1 MTFRQKLLLLFAATV
16 LLCVAVIS
24 ASVYSTIRRRFE
36 QADQDRANAVAAQF
50 RSEFGRRGLEV
61 SRKVESVAA
70 SETVQHIALEMNRGA
85 ADSGGYVGQ
94 AHTLA
99 GQQHLD
105 FLELVDYRGAILSSA
120 QWQAKF
126 GYPEAAISQTTIS
139 QATPPQA
146 MPAQTTLAQATTPA
160 PAVPAGAFLKR
171 EELPDGATLGLF
183 AVRVARVGEQPL
195 YVIGGERLDQ
205 GFLSTLDIP
214 TGTRVLLYQNLDA
227 KWNPKSL
234 LDLNGPAAG
243 VDQIAPLVAQV
254 RDTLE
259 ESQRVIHWTS
269 DSADAEVFHAI
280 PLTGP
285 IFSATIQ
292 GSLNQ
297 GSPNQGSL
305 NQSPRNQSPA
315 NQSPANQQLMGVL
328 LVGSSRRPL
337 IELQRQI
344 VSTAMLVGGAGIFV
358 AVLASLWFAARVTRP
373 VVSLAEAA
381 RRVAA
386 GDLGAKVEV
395 ESSDEL
401 GELAAA
407 FNRMTEDLVQQKDRT
422 LQAERV
428 AAWRELARRLAHE
441 LKNPLF
447 PLQVTVENLMRAKQK
462 SPEMFEEVFHEGTA
476 TLLAEINNLKT
487 IIGRFSEFSKMP
499 QPQRRP
505 TQVNDVVRSVLRVF
519 HAQLR
524 DSDRVT
530 DRVTDK
536 EKNKIAVRIEL
547 AEALPE
553 ISADPD
559 LLHRALQNL
568 VLNAI
573 DAMPQGGEL
582 AIRTRTLDDRI
593 ELSVSDTGSGLTQEE
608 CGRLFT
614 PYYTTKQHGTGLGLA
629 IVQSVVSDHGGKIS
643 VQSTKEKGTTFRIE
657 LPCDFSAYS
666 ASLR

>member
-1 MTFRQKLLLLFAATV
+1 MSFRKKLLLLFAATV

-24 ASVYSTIRRRFE
+24 ASVYSTIRRSFE

-50 RSEFGRRGLEV
+50 RAEFQRRGSEV
-61 SRKVESVAA
+61 ARKVEAVAA
-70 SETVQHIALEMNRGA
+70 SEAVQRIALDMNRGA
-85 ADSGGYVGQ
+85 TDSGEYVSA
-94 AHTLA
+94 AHALA
-99 GQQHLD
+99 GQQQLD
-105 FLELVDYRGAILSSA
+105 FLELVDSQGIILSSA
-120 QWQAKF
+120 QWQEKF
-126 GYPEAAISQTTIS
+126 GYPEAAIPQT
-139 QATPPQA
+139 
-146 MPAQTTLAQATTPA
+146 A
-160 PAVPAGAFLKR
+160 PATNSGSVVPAGAFLKR
-171 EELPDGATLGLF
+171 EELPNGATLGLF
-183 AVRVARVGEQPL
+183 AVRVARVGEQLL

-214 TGTRVLLYQNLDA
+214 AGTRVLLYQNLEA

-243 VDQIAPLVAQV
+243 VDKIAPLVARV
-254 RDTLE
+254 RDTLQ
-259 ESQRVIHWTS
+259 ESQAVIHWTA
-269 DSADAEVFHAI
+269 DAADAEVFHAI

-285 IFSATIQ
+285 NLTTTNPSTT
-292 GSLNQ
+292 NQ
-297 GSPNQGSL
+297 TAASPSGV
-305 NQSPRNQSPA
+305 
-315 NQSPANQQLMGVL
+315 NQQLLGVL

-337 IELQRQI
+337 IELQRQVI
-344 VSTAMLVGGAGIFV
+344 STAMLVGGLGILV

-401 GELAAA
+401 GELAAS

-447 PLQVTVENLMRAKQK
+447 PLQVTVENLLRAKQK

-476 TLLAEINNLKT
+476 TLLAEIDNLKT

-524 DSDRVT
+524 DN
-530 DRVTDK
+530 DK
-536 EKNKIAVRIEL
+536 EKNRIVVRTEL

-573 DAMPQGGEL
+573 DALPQGGEL
-582 AIRTRTLDDRI
+582 AIRTGSLGDRI
-593 ELSVSDTGSGLTQEE
+593 ELLVSDTGSGLTQEE

-643 VQSTKEKGTTFRIE
+643 VESTKERGTTFRIE
-657 LPCDFSAYS
+657 LPCDFSAHS

>member
-1 MTFRQKLLLLFAATV
+1 MSFRKKLLLLFAATV

-24 ASVYSTIRRRFE
+24 ASVYSTIRHSFE

-50 RSEFGRRGLEV
+50 RSEFQRRGSEV
-61 SRKVESVAA
+61 ARKVESAA
-70 SETVQHIALEMNRGA
+70 AGDTAQRIALDMNRGA
-85 ADSGGYVGQ
+85 TDSGGYVSE
-94 AHTLA
+94 ARALA
-99 GQQHLD
+99 SQQQLD
-105 FLELVDYRGAILSSA
+105 FLELVDTRGTILSSA

-126 GYPEAAISQTTIS
+126 GYPEAAI
-139 QATPPQA
+139 P
-146 MPAQTTLAQATTPA
+146 LAPT
-160 PAVPAGAFLKR
+160 GAFLKR
-171 EELPDGATLGLF
+171 EELPDGPTLGLF
-183 AVRVARVGEQPL
+183 AVRVVRVGEQPL

-214 TGTRVLLYQNLDA
+214 TGTRVLLYQNLEA

-243 VDQIAPLVAQV
+243 VDKIASLVARV
-254 RDTLE
+254 RDTLR
-259 ESQRVIHWTS
+259 ESQDVIHWTS

-285 IFSATIQ
+285 TLSAQ
-292 GSLNQ
+292 NHGA
-297 GSPNQGSL
+297 
-305 NQSPRNQSPA
+305 A
-315 NQSPANQQLMGVL
+315 NESGANQQLMGVL
-328 LVGSSRRPL
+328 LVGNSRRPL
-337 IELQRQI
+337 IELQRRVI
-344 VSTAMLVGGAGIFV
+344 STAMLVGGAGILV

-401 GELAAA
+401 GELAAS

-487 IIGRFSEFSKMP
+487 IIGRFSEFSRMP
-499 QPQRRP
+499 QPQRQP
-505 TQVNDVVRSVLRVF
+505 TQVNEVVRSVLRVF
-519 HAQLR
+519 HAQLQ
-524 DSDRVT
+524 
-530 DRVTDK
+530 
-536 EKNKIAVRIEL
+536 EKNQISVRTEL
-547 AEALPE
+547 ADPLLE

-582 AIRTRTLDDRI
+582 MIRTSTLGDHVEI
-593 ELSVSDTGSGLTQEE
+593 SISDTGSGLTQEE

-643 VQSTKEKGTTFRIE
+643 VASTKEKGTTFRIE
-657 LPCDFSAYS
+657 LPREPQPSQAGQN
-666 ASLR
+666 

>member
-1 MTFRQKLLLLFAATV
+1 MSFRQKLLLLFAVTI

-24 ASVYSTIRRRFE
+24 ASVYSTIRRSFE
-36 QADQDRANAVAAQF
+36 QADQARANAVAAQF
-50 RSEFGRRGLEV
+50 QSEFQRRGQEV
-61 SRKVESVAA
+61 ARKVESVAA
-70 SETVQHIALEMNRGA
+70 SEAMQRIALDINRGVT
-85 ADSGGYVGQ
+85 DSGEYVGE
-94 AHTLA
+94 ARRLA
-99 GQQHLD
+99 GQQQLD
-105 FLELVDYRGAILSSA
+105 FLELVDYRGTILSSA

-126 GYPEAAISQTTIS
+126 GYPEAAIP
-139 QATPPQA
+139 QATSSP
-146 MPAQTTLAQATTPA
+146 ATTPA
-160 PAVPAGAFLKR
+160 AGPAGAFLKR
-171 EELPDGATLGLF
+171 EELVDGPTLGLF
-183 AVRVARVGEQPL
+183 AVRMARVGEQPL
-195 YVIGGERLDQ
+195 YVLGGERLDQ

-214 TGTRVLLYQNLDA
+214 AGTRVLLYQNLDP
-227 KWNPKSL
+227 KWNTKSL

-243 VDQIAPLVAQV
+243 VDKVAPLVARV
-254 RDTLE
+254 RDTLQ
-259 ESQRVIHWTS
+259 ESQDVIRWTS
-269 DSADAEVFHAI
+269 DPADAEVFHAI
-280 PLTGP
+280 PLLGP
-285 IFSATIQ
+285 GPSST
-292 GSLNQ
+292 
-297 GSPNQGSL
+297 
-305 NQSPRNQSPA
+305 NQSAA
-315 NQSPANQQLMGVL
+315 NKQLMGVL

-344 VSTAMLVGGAGIFV
+344 VSTAMLVGGAGILV

-381 RRVAA
+381 RRVAV

-395 ESSDEL
+395 TSSDEL
-401 GELAAA
+401 GELAAS

-462 SPEMFEEVFHEGTA
+462 SPETFEEVFHEGTA

-505 TQVNDVVRSVLRVF
+505 TQVNDVARSVLRVF
-519 HAQLR
+519 HAQLE
-524 DSDRVT
+524 
-530 DRVTDK
+530 
-536 EKNKIAVRIEL
+536 EKNKIVVHTEL
-547 AEALPE
+547 ADALPE

-573 DAMPQGGEL
+573 DAMPQGGAL
-582 AIRTRTLDDRI
+582 TIRTGSRGDRVEI
-593 ELSVSDTGSGLTQEE
+593 SVSDTGSGLTQEE
-608 CGRLFT
+608 CERLFT

-643 VQSTKEKGTTFRIE
+643 VESTKEKGTMFRME
-657 LPCDFSAYS
+657 LPCDPQAWQTT
-666 ASLR
+666 

>member
-1 MTFRQKLLLLFAATV
+1 MSFRKKLLLLFAATV

-24 ASVYSTIRRRFE
+24 ASVYSTIRRSFE
-36 QADQDRANAVAAQF
+36 QANQDRANAIAAQF
-50 RSEFGRRGLEV
+50 RSEFQRRGSEV
-61 SRKVESVAA
+61 VRKVESVAA
-70 SETVQHIALEMNRGA
+70 GETVQHLALDMNRGA
-85 ADSGGYVGQ
+85 TDSGEYVSA

-99 GQQHLD
+99 GQQQLD
-105 FLELVDYRGAILSSA
+105 FLEFVDNRGTILSSA

-126 GYPEAAISQTTIS
+126 GYPEAAIPE
-139 QATPPQA
+139 A
-146 MPAQTTLAQATTPA
+146 ATTA
-160 PAVPAGAFLKR
+160 AAAPAGAFLKR
-171 EELPDGATLGLF
+171 EELPDGPTLGLF
-183 AVRVARVGEQPL
+183 AIRAARVGEQPL

-214 TGTRVLLYQNLDA
+214 TGTRVLLYQNLDT

-243 VDQIAPLVAQV
+243 ADKIAPLVAQV
-254 RDTLE
+254 RDTLQ
-259 ESQRVIHWTS
+259 ESQGVIHWTS
-269 DSADAEVFHAI
+269 DPADAEVFHAI

-285 IFSATIQ
+285 IFI
-292 GSLNQ
+292 
-297 GSPNQGSL
+297 
-305 NQSPRNQSPA
+305 PA
-315 NQSPANQQLMGVL
+315 NQSPTNQKSANQSGTNQQLMGVL

-337 IELQRQI
+337 IELQRQV
-344 VSTAMLVGGAGIFV
+344 VSTAMLVGGAGILV

-386 GDLGAKVEV
+386 GDLGSKVEV

-401 GELAAA
+401 GELAAS
-407 FNRMTEDLVQQKDRT
+407 FNRMTEDLLQQKDRT

-487 IIGRFSEFSKMP
+487 IIGRFSEFSRMP

-505 TQVNDVVRSVLRVF
+505 TQVNEVVRSVLRVF
-519 HAQLR
+519 HAQLQNHELQNNELQNR
-524 DSDRVT
+524 
-530 DRVTDK
+530 
-536 EKNKIAVRIEL
+536 ELQNNYKNRIAVHTEL

-582 AIRTRTLDDRI
+582 AIRTRSRGDRI
-593 ELSVSDTGSGLTQEE
+593 EISVSDTGSGLTQEE
-608 CGRLFT
+608 CSRLFT

-643 VQSTKEKGTTFRIE
+643 VESTKEKGTTFRIE
-657 LPCDFSAYS
+657 LPRGPQPWQAGQN
-666 ASLR
+666 

>member
-1 MTFRQKLLLLFAATV
+1 MSFRKKLLLLFAATV

-24 ASVYSTIRRRFE
+24 ASVYGTIRRSFE

-50 RSEFGRRGLEV
+50 RSEFQRRGSEV
-61 SRKVESVAA
+61 ARKVESVAA
-70 SETVQHIALEMNRGA
+70 SEPVQRIALDINRGA
-85 ADSGGYVGQ
+85 TDSGEYVGA

-99 GQQHLD
+99 GQQQLD
-105 FLELVDYRGAILSSA
+105 FLELVDSRGTILSSA

-126 GYPEAAISQTTIS
+126 GYPEVAVPQT
-139 QATPPQA
+139 
-146 MPAQTTLAQATTPA
+146 AQATTPA
-160 PAVPAGAFLKR
+160 AAVPAGAFLKR
-171 EELPDGATLGLF
+171 EELPDGPTLGLF

-214 TGTRVLLYQNLDA
+214 AGTRVLLYQNLDA

-243 VDQIAPLVAQV
+243 AGKIAPLVAKV
-254 RDTLE
+254 RDTLQ
-259 ESQRVIHWTS
+259 ESQDVIHWTS
-269 DSADAEVFHAI
+269 DAADAEVFHAI

-285 IFSATIQ
+285 IFSAV
-292 GSLNQ
+292 N
-297 GSPNQGSL
+297 PNPS
-305 NQSPRNQSPA
+305 SA
-315 NQSPANQQLMGVL
+315 NPSGANQQLMGTL
-328 LVGSSRRPL
+328 LVGTSRRPL
-337 IELQRQI
+337 IELQRQV
-344 VSTAMLVGGAGIFV
+344 VSTAMLVGGVGILV
-358 AVLASLWFAARVTRP
+358 SVLASLWFAARVTRP

-386 GDLGAKVEV
+386 GDLGAKVDV

-401 GELAAA
+401 GELAAS
-407 FNRMTEDLVQQKDRT
+407 FNRMTEDLAQQKDRT

-476 TLLAEINNLKT
+476 TLLAEIDNLKT
-487 IIGRFSEFSKMP
+487 IVGRFSEFSRMP
-499 QPQRRP
+499 QPQRQP
-505 TQVNDVVRSVLRVF
+505 TQLNDVVHSVLRVF

-524 DSDRVT
+524 DSDK
-530 DRVTDK
+530 DK
-536 EKNKIAVRIEL
+536 NQIAVHTQL

-582 AIRTRTLDDRI
+582 TIRTGNLGDRV
-593 ELSVSDTGSGLTQEE
+593 ELLVSDSGSGLTQEE

-643 VQSTKEKGTTFRIE
+643 VESTKEKGTTFRIE
-657 LPCDFSAYS
+657 LPCEPF
-666 ASLR
+666 

>member
-1 MTFRQKLLLLFAATV
+1 MSFRKKLLMLSAATV

-24 ASVYSTIRRRFE
+24 ASVYSTIRRTFE
-36 QADQDRANAVAAQF
+36 QADRDRANAVAAQF
-50 RSEFGRRGLEV
+50 RSEFQRRGLEV
-61 SRKVESVAA
+61 ARKVESVAA
-70 SETVQHIALEMNRGA
+70 SETVQRIALEMNRGA
-85 ADSGGYVGQ
+85 TDSGEYVAK

-99 GQQHLD
+99 GQQQFD
-105 FLELVDYRGAILSSA
+105 FLELVDDRGAILSSA

-126 GYPEAAISQTTIS
+126 GYPEAAIP
-139 QATPPQA
+139 QATPP
-146 MPAQTTLAQATTPA
+146 QATTPA

-171 EELPDGATLGLF
+171 EELPEGATLGLF

-205 GFLSTLDIP
+205 GFLATLDIP
-214 TGTRVLLYQNLDA
+214 AGTHVLLYQNLDA

-243 VDQIAPLVAQV
+243 VDLIAPLVAQV

-285 IFSATIQ
+285 IFSATNQ
-292 GSLNQ
+292 SSLNQ
-297 GSPNQGSL
+297 GS
-305 NQSPRNQSPA
+305 NQSPSNQSGT
-315 NQSPANQQLMGVL
+315 NQQLMGVL

-344 VSTAMLVGGAGIFV
+344 VSTAMLVGGAGILV

-381 RRVAA
+381 HRVAA

-395 ESSDEL
+395 ESNDEL
-401 GELAAA
+401 GELAAS
-407 FNRMTEDLVQQKDRT
+407 FNRMTEDLVLQKDRT

-462 SPEMFEEVFHEGTA
+462 SPEMFEEVFYEGTA

-505 TQVNDVVRSVLRVF
+505 TQVNDVVHSVLRVF
-519 HAQLR
+519 HAQLQ
-524 DSDRVT
+524 DN
-530 DRVTDK
+530 DK
-536 EKNKIAVRIEL
+536 EKNRIVVRTEL

-573 DAMPQGGEL
+573 DALPQGGEL
-582 AIRTRTLDDRI
+582 VIRTRDLGDRI
-593 ELSVSDTGSGLTQEE
+593 ELSVSDTGCGLTQEE

-643 VQSTKEKGTTFRIE
+643 VESTKEKGTTFRIE

>member
-1 MTFRQKLLLLFAATV
+1 MAT
-16 LLCVAVIS
+16 
-24 ASVYSTIRRRFE
+24 
-36 QADQDRANAVAAQF
+36 
-50 RSEFGRRGLEV
+50 
-61 SRKVESVAA
+61 
-70 SETVQHIALEMNRGA
+70 
-85 ADSGGYVGQ
+85 
-94 AHTLA
+94 
-99 GQQHLD
+99 
-105 FLELVDYRGAILSSA
+105 
-120 QWQAKF
+120 
-126 GYPEAAISQTTIS
+126 
-139 QATPPQA
+139 
-146 MPAQTTLAQATTPA
+146 
-160 PAVPAGAFLKR
+160 
-171 EELPDGATLGLF
+171 
-183 AVRVARVGEQPL
+183 
-195 YVIGGERLDQ
+195 
-205 GFLSTLDIP
+205 
-214 TGTRVLLYQNLDA
+214 
-227 KWNPKSL
+227 
-234 LDLNGPAAG
+234 
-243 VDQIAPLVAQV
+243 
-254 RDTLE
+254 
-259 ESQRVIHWTS
+259 
-269 DSADAEVFHAI
+269 
-280 PLTGP
+280 
-285 IFSATIQ
+285 
-292 GSLNQ
+292 
-297 GSPNQGSL
+297 
-305 NQSPRNQSPA
+305 NQSTA
-315 NQSPANQQLMGVL
+315 NQNGANQQLMGVL

-337 IELQRQI
+337 IELQRQVI
-344 VSTAMLVGGAGIFV
+344 STAMLVGGIGILV

-401 GELAAA
+401 GELAAS

-487 IIGRFSEFSKMP
+487 IIGRFSEFSRMP

-519 HAQLR
+519 HAQLQ
-524 DSDRVT
+524 DN
-530 DRVTDK
+530 DK
-536 EKNKIAVRIEL
+536 NQIAVRTEL

-573 DAMPQGGEL
+573 DAMPQGGDL
-582 AIRTRTLDDRI
+582 TIRTAALGNRI
-593 ELSVSDTGSGLTQEE
+593 EISVSDTGSGLTQEE

-643 VQSTKEKGTTFRIE
+643 VESTREKGTTFRIE
-657 LPCDFSAYS
+657 LPARTRV
-666 ASLR
+666 ASLTGERPCRKKRTY

>member
-1 MTFRQKLLLLFAATV
+1 MSFRKKLLMLFAATV

-24 ASVYSTIRRRFE
+24 ASVYSTIRRTFE

-50 RSEFGRRGLEV
+50 RSEFQRRGLEV
-61 SRKVESVAA
+61 ARKVESVAA

-85 ADSGGYVGQ
+85 TDSGEYVGE
-94 AHTLA
+94 ARTLA
-99 GQQHLD
+99 RQQLD

-126 GYPEAAISQTTIS
+126 GYPEAAIP

-146 MPAQTTLAQATTPA
+146 TPPA

-171 EELPDGATLGLF
+171 EELREGATLGLF

-205 GFLSTLDIP
+205 GFLATLDIP
-214 TGTRVLLYQNLDA
+214 AGTRVLLYQNLDP
-227 KWNPKSL
+227 KWNPISL

-254 RDTLE
+254 RDTLQ

-285 IFSATIQ
+285 IFSATHQ
-292 GSLNQ
+292 DS
-297 GSPNQGSL
+297 
-305 NQSPRNQSPA
+305 NQSPSS
-315 NQSPANQQLMGVL
+315 QSPANQQLMGVL

-386 GDLGAKVEV
+386 GDLNAKVEV

-505 TQVNDVVRSVLRVF
+505 TQVNDVVHSVLRVF
-519 HAQLR
+519 QAQLQ
-524 DSDRVT
+524 DN
-530 DRVTDK
+530 DK
-536 EKNKIAVRIEL
+536 EKNRIVVRTEL

-559 LLHRALQNL
+559 LLHRALHNL

-573 DAMPQGGEL
+573 DALPQGGEL
-582 AIRTRTLDDRI
+582 AIRTRNLGDRI

-643 VQSTKEKGTTFRIE
+643 VESTKEKGTTFRIE
-657 LPCDFSAYS
+657 LPCQPKPWQTGQT
-666 ASLR
+666 

>member
-1 MTFRQKLLLLFAATV
+1 MSFRKKLLLLFAATV

-24 ASVYSTIRRRFE
+24 ASVYSTIRRSFE
-36 QADQDRANAVAAQF
+36 RADRDRANAVAAQF
-50 RSEFGRRGLEV
+50 RSEFQRRGQEV
-61 SRKVESVAA
+61 ARKVESVAA
-70 SETVQHIALEMNRGA
+70 SETVQRIALDMNRGVT
-85 ADSGGYVGQ
+85 DSGEHVSE
-94 AHTLA
+94 ARALA
-99 GQQHLD
+99 GQQQLD
-105 FLELVDYRGAILSSA
+105 FLELIDSRGTILSSA

-126 GYPEAAISQTTIS
+126 GYPEAAVPAAA
-139 QATPPQA
+139 AT
-146 MPAQTTLAQATTPA
+146 
-160 PAVPAGAFLKR
+160 AGAFLKR
-171 EELPDGATLGLF
+171 EELPEGATLGLF

-243 VDQIAPLVAQV
+243 VDKIAPLVAKV
-254 RDTLE
+254 RDTLQ
-259 ESQRVIHWTS
+259 ESQSVIHWTA

-285 IFSATIQ
+285 VFNTV
-292 GSLNQ
+292 
-297 GSPNQGSL
+297 
-305 NQSPRNQSPA
+305 NQSAPNLNSTNQNSTNQNLTNPGATNQSPA
-315 NQSPANQQLMGVL
+315 NRQLLGVL

-337 IELQRQI
+337 IELQRQV
-344 VSTAMLVGGAGIFV
+344 VSTAMLVGGVGILV
-358 AVLASLWFAARVTRP
+358 AVLTSLWFAARVTRP
-373 VVSLAEAA
+373 VESLAQAA

-386 GDLGAKVEV
+386 GDLSAKVEV

-401 GELAAA
+401 GELAAS
-407 FNRMTEDLVQQKDRT
+407 FNRMTEDLAQQKDRT
-422 LQAERV
+422 VQAERV

-476 TLLAEINNLKT
+476 TLLAEIDNLKT

-499 QPQRRP
+499 QPQRQT
-505 TQVNDVVRSVLRVF
+505 TQVNEVVRSVLRVF
-519 HAQLR
+519 HAQLE
-524 DSDRVT
+524 
-530 DRVTDK
+530 
-536 EKNKIAVRIEL
+536 EKNQIAVRTEL
-547 AEALPE
+547 ANPLPD

-573 DAMPQGGEL
+573 DAMPQGGAL
-582 AIRTRTLDDRI
+582 TIRTATLGDRI
-593 ELSVSDTGSGLTQEE
+593 EISVSDTGSGLTQEE
-608 CGRLFT
+608 CERLFT

-629 IVQSVVSDHGGKIS
+629 IVQSVVSDHGGKIA
-643 VQSTKEKGTTFRIE
+643 VESTKEKGTTFRIE
-657 LPCDFSAYS
+657 LPCDFSAHS

>member
-1 MTFRQKLLLLFAATV
+1 MSFRKKLLLLFAATV

-24 ASVYSTIRRRFE
+24 VSVYSTIRSSFE
-36 QADQDRANAVAAQF
+36 QANQDRANAVAAQF
-50 RSEFGRRGLEV
+50 RSEFQRRGLEV
-61 SRKVESVAA
+61 ARKVESVAA
-70 SETVQHIALEMNRGA
+70 SEPVQRIALDMNRGA
-85 ADSGGYVGQ
+85 TDFGEYVSE
-94 AHTLA
+94 AHALA
-99 GQQHLD
+99 GQQQLD
-105 FLELVDYRGAILSSA
+105 FLELVDNRGTILSSA

-126 GYPEAAISQTTIS
+126 GYPEAAVAE
-139 QATPPQA
+139 ATN
-146 MPAQTTLAQATTPA
+146 PAAAA
-160 PAVPAGAFLKR
+160 PAGAFLKR

-183 AVRVARVGEQPL
+183 AVRVARIGEQPL

-243 VDQIAPLVAQV
+243 VDKIAPLVEQV
-254 RDTLE
+254 RDTLQ
-259 ESQRVIHWTS
+259 ESQRVIRWTS

-285 IFSATIQ
+285 NLTST
-292 GSLNQ
+292 
-297 GSPNQGSL
+297 
-305 NQSPRNQSPA
+305 NQSGA
-315 NQSPANQQLMGVL
+315 NPQLMGVL

-344 VSTAMLVGGAGIFV
+344 VSTAMLVGGAGILV

-386 GDLGAKVEV
+386 GDLGTKVEV

-401 GELAAA
+401 GELAAS
-407 FNRMTEDLVQQKDRT
+407 FNRMTEDLAQQKDRT

-476 TLLAEINNLKT
+476 TLLAEIDNLKT

-519 HAQLR
+519 NAQLQHAQLQ
-524 DSDRVT
+524 
-530 DRVTDK
+530 
-536 EKNKIAVRIEL
+536 EKNQIAVRTEL
-547 AEALPE
+547 ADALPG

-559 LLHRALQNL
+559 LVHRALQNL

-582 AIRTRTLDDRI
+582 AIRTATLGDRVEI
-593 ELSVSDTGSGLTQEE
+593 SVSDTGSGLTQEE
-608 CGRLFT
+608 CERLFT

-643 VQSTKEKGTTFRIE
+643 VESTKEKGTTFRIE
-657 LPCDFSAYS
+657 LPSEPQ
-666 ASLR
+666 LWQTGQT

>member
-1 MTFRQKLLLLFAATV
+1 MSFRKKLLLLFAATV

-24 ASVYSTIRRRFE
+24 VSVYSTIRSSFE
-36 QADQDRANAVAAQF
+36 QANQDRANAVAAQF
-50 RSEFGRRGLEV
+50 RSEFQRRGLEV
-61 SRKVESVAA
+61 ARKVESVAA
-70 SETVQHIALEMNRGA
+70 SEPVQRIALDMNRGA
-85 ADSGGYVGQ
+85 TDFGEYVSE
-94 AHTLA
+94 AHALA
-99 GQQHLD
+99 GQQQLD
-105 FLELVDYRGAILSSA
+105 FLELVDNRGTILSSA

-126 GYPEAAISQTTIS
+126 GYPEAAVAE
-139 QATPPQA
+139 ATN
-146 MPAQTTLAQATTPA
+146 PAAAA
-160 PAVPAGAFLKR
+160 PAGAFLKR

-183 AVRVARVGEQPL
+183 AVRVARIGEQPL

-243 VDQIAPLVAQV
+243 VDKIAPLVEQV
-254 RDTLE
+254 RDTLQ
-259 ESQRVIHWTS
+259 ESQRVIRWTS

-285 IFSATIQ
+285 NLTST
-292 GSLNQ
+292 
-297 GSPNQGSL
+297 
-305 NQSPRNQSPA
+305 NQSGA
-315 NQSPANQQLMGVL
+315 NPQLMGVL

-344 VSTAMLVGGAGIFV
+344 VSTAMLVGGAGILV

-386 GDLGAKVEV
+386 GDLGTKVEV

-401 GELAAA
+401 GELAAS
-407 FNRMTEDLVQQKDRT
+407 FNRMTEDLAQQKDRT

-476 TLLAEINNLKT
+476 TLLAEIDNLKT

-519 HAQLR
+519 NAQLQHGQLQ
-524 DSDRVT
+524 
-530 DRVTDK
+530 
-536 EKNKIAVRIEL
+536 EKNQIAVRTEL
-547 AEALPE
+547 ADALPG

-559 LLHRALQNL
+559 LVHRALQNL

-582 AIRTRTLDDRI
+582 AIRTATLGDRVEI
-593 ELSVSDTGSGLTQEE
+593 SVSDTGSGLTQEE
-608 CGRLFT
+608 CERLFT

-643 VQSTKEKGTTFRIE
+643 VESTKEKGTTFRIE
-657 LPCDFSAYS
+657 LPSEPQ
-666 ASLR
+666 LWQTGQT

>member
-1 MTFRQKLLLLFAATV
+1 MSFRQKLLLLFAATV

-24 ASVYSTIRRRFE
+24 ASVYSTIRRTFE
-36 QADQDRANAVAAQF
+36 HADRDRANAVAAQF
-50 RSEFGRRGLEV
+50 RSEFQRRGREV
-61 SRKVESVAA
+61 SSKVESVAA

-85 ADSGGYVGQ
+85 ADSGEYVGQ

-139 QATPPQA
+139 QATPAQA
-146 MPAQTTLAQATTPA
+146 TAAQTTTPA
-160 PAVPAGAFLKR
+160 PVIPAGAFLKR

-214 TGTRVLLYQNLDA
+214 AGTRVLLYQNLDA

-254 RDTLE
+254 RDTLQ

-285 IFSATIQ
+285 IFSAT
-292 GSLNQ
+292 
-297 GSPNQGSL
+297 NQGSL
-305 NQSPRNQSPA
+305 NQSPLNQGPLNQSPAA

-401 GELAAA
+401 GELASS

-524 DSDRVT
+524 DSDRDT
-530 DRVTDK
+530 DRVTVK
-536 EKNKIAVRIEL
+536 KRIGLPCAPSSTRRCPKFPPTPICCIVRCKTWC
-547 AEALPE
+547 
-553 ISADPD
+553 S
-559 LLHRALQNL
+559 
-568 VLNAI
+568 
-573 DAMPQGGEL
+573 
-582 AIRTRTLDDRI
+582 T
-593 ELSVSDTGSGLTQEE
+593 
-608 CGRLFT
+608 
-614 PYYTTKQHGTGLGLA
+614 
-629 IVQSVVSDHGGKIS
+629 
-643 VQSTKEKGTTFRIE
+643 QST
-657 LPCDFSAYS
+657 PCRKAEN
-666 ASLR
+666 

>member
-1 MTFRQKLLLLFAATV
+1 MSFRKKLLVLFAATV

-24 ASVYSTIRRRFE
+24 ASVYSTIRRSFE
-36 QADQDRANAVAAQF
+36 QANQDRANAIAAQF
-50 RSEFGRRGLEV
+50 RSEFQRRGSEV
-61 SRKVESVAA
+61 VRKVESVAA
-70 SETVQHIALEMNRGA
+70 GETVQHLALDMNRGA
-85 ADSGGYVGQ
+85 TDSGEYVSA

-99 GQQHLD
+99 GQQQLD
-105 FLELVDYRGAILSSA
+105 FLELVDNRGTILSSA

-126 GYPEAAISQTTIS
+126 GYPEAAI
-139 QATPPQA
+139 P
-146 MPAQTTLAQATTPA
+146 QATTPKA
-160 PAVPAGAFLKR
+160 APAGAFLKR

-183 AVRVARVGEQPL
+183 AVRAARVAEQPL

-243 VDQIAPLVAQV
+243 ADKIAPLVALV
-254 RDTLE
+254 RDTPQE
-259 ESQRVIHWTS
+259 AQSVIHWTS
-269 DSADAEVFHAI
+269 DPADAEVFHAI

-285 IFSATIQ
+285 IFIPANHSA
-292 GSLNQ
+292 
-297 GSPNQGSL
+297 PNQTS
-305 NQSPRNQSPA
+305 A
-315 NQSPANQQLMGVL
+315 NQTGANQQLMGVL

-337 IELQRQI
+337 IELQRQV
-344 VSTAMLVGGAGIFV
+344 VSTAMLVGGAGILA

-373 VVSLAEAA
+373 VVSLADAA

-386 GDLGAKVEV
+386 GDLGTKVEV

-401 GELAAA
+401 GELAAS

-487 IIGRFSEFSKMP
+487 IIGRFSEFSRMP

-505 TQVNDVVRSVLRVF
+505 TQVNEVVRSVLRVF
-519 HAQLR
+519 HAQLQNSELQNHELR
-524 DSDRVT
+524 DN
-530 DRVTDK
+530 DK
-536 EKNKIAVRIEL
+536 NQIAVRTDL
-547 AEALPE
+547 ADGLPE

-582 AIRTRTLDDRI
+582 AIRTRSPGDRI
-593 ELSVSDTGSGLTQEE
+593 EISVSDTGSGLTQEE

-643 VQSTKEKGTTFRIE
+643 VESTTEKGTTFRIE
-657 LPCDFSAYS
+657 LPREPA
-666 ASLR
+666 

>member
-1 MTFRQKLLLLFAATV
+1 MSFRKKLLLLFAATV

-24 ASVYSTIRRRFE
+24 ASVYSTIRRSFE

-50 RSEFGRRGLEV
+50 RSEFQRRGSEV
-61 SRKVESVAA
+61 VRKVGSVAA
-70 SETVQHIALEMNRGA
+70 SESVQRMALDIDRGVT
-85 ADSGGYVGQ
+85 DSGEYVGE
-94 AHTLA
+94 ARTLA
-99 GQQHLD
+99 AQQQLD
-105 FLELVDYRGAILSSA
+105 FLELVDYRGTILSSA

-126 GYPEAAISQTTIS
+126 GYPETAISEA
-139 QATPPQA
+139 ATA
-146 MPAQTTLAQATTPA
+146 D
-160 PAVPAGAFLKR
+160 PAGAFLKR
-171 EELPDGATLGLF
+171 EELPEGATLGLF
-183 AVRVARVGEQPL
+183 AVRVARIGEQPF

-227 KWNPKSL
+227 KWNPRSL

-243 VDQIAPLVAQV
+243 VDKLSFLIAKV
-254 RDTLE
+254 RDTSQ
-259 ESQRVIHWTS
+259 ESQAVIHWTS
-269 DSADAEVFHAI
+269 DPADAEVFHAI

-285 IFSATIQ
+285 IFNTSNPAGSSQSSA
-292 GSLNQ
+292 N
-297 GSPNQGSL
+297 
-305 NQSPRNQSPA
+305 
-315 NQSPANQQLMGVL
+315 QLMGIL

-337 IELQRQI
+337 IELQRQVI
-344 VSTAMLVGGAGIFV
+344 STAMLVGGIGILA

-373 VVSLAEAA
+373 VVSLAQAA

-386 GDLGAKVEV
+386 GDLAAKVDV

-401 GELAAA
+401 GELATA
-407 FNRMTEDLVQQKDRT
+407 FNRMTDDLVEQKDRT

-476 TLLAEINNLKT
+476 TLLAEINSLKT
-487 IIGRFSEFSKMP
+487 IIGRFSEFSRMP

-505 TQVNDVVRSVLRVF
+505 TQVNEVVHSVLRVF
-519 HAQLR
+519 QAQLR
-524 DSDRVT
+524 
-530 DRVTDK
+530 
-536 EKNKIAVRIEL
+536 EKNQIALRLEL
-547 AEALPE
+547 AETLPE

-582 AIRTRTLDDRI
+582 TICSTTLGDRI
-593 ELSVSDTGSGLTQEE
+593 EISVSDTGSGLTQEE

-614 PYYTTKQHGTGLGLA
+614 PYYTTKPHGTGLGLA

-643 VQSTKEKGTTFRIE
+643 VESTKEQGTAFRIE
-657 LPCDFSAYS
+657 LPCEPPH
-666 ASLR
+666 LRTGPL

>member
-1 MTFRQKLLLLFAATV
+1 MSFRKKLLVLFAATI

-24 ASVYSTIRRRFE
+24 GSVYNTLRRSFE
-36 QADQDRANAVAAQF
+36 QAYQDRANAVAAQF
-50 RSEFGRRGLEV
+50 RSEFQRRGSDV
-61 SRKVESVAA
+61 VRKVESAA
-70 SETVQHIALEMNRGA
+70 AGETVQHIALDMNRGA
-85 ADSGGYVGQ
+85 TDASDYVTE
-94 AHTLA
+94 ARTLA
-99 GQQHLD
+99 AQHQLD
-105 FLELVDYRGAILSSA
+105 FLELVDGRGTIVSSA

-126 GYPEAAISQTTIS
+126 GYPEAVIPL
-139 QATPPQA
+139 ATAPEV
-146 MPAQTTLAQATTPA
+146 PAL
-160 PAVPAGAFLKR
+160 PAGAFLKR
-171 EELPDGATLGLF
+171 EELPDGPTLGLF
-183 AVRVARVGEQPL
+183 AIRAVPVGEQTL

-243 VDQIAPLVAQV
+243 ADQTAPLIAKV
-254 RDTLE
+254 RDTLQ
-259 ESQRVIHWTS
+259 ESQSMIRWTS
-269 DSADAEVFHAI
+269 DPADAEVFHAI

-285 IFSATIQ
+285 VFHAGDENAGNQNSA
-292 GSLNQ
+292 NE
-297 GSPNQGSL
+297 
-305 NQSPRNQSPA
+305 
-315 NQSPANQQLMGVL
+315 QLMGVL

-344 VSTAMLVGGAGIFV
+344 ISTALLVGGIGVLV

-373 VVSLAEAA
+373 VVSLANAA

-386 GDLGAKVEV
+386 GDLGAKVDV
-395 ESSDEL
+395 ESGDEL

-447 PLQVTVENLMRAKQK
+447 PLQVTVENLMRAKHK
-462 SPEMFEEVFHEGTA
+462 SPEMFEEVFNEGTT

-487 IIGRFSEFSKMP
+487 IIGRFSEFSRMP

-505 TQVNDVVRSVLRVF
+505 TQVNEVVRSVLRVF
-519 HAQLR
+519 HAQLQ
-524 DSDRVT
+524 
-530 DRVTDK
+530 
-536 EKNKIAVRIEL
+536 EKNQISVRTEL
-547 AEALPE
+547 AGTLPE
-553 ISADPD
+553 IAVDPD

-582 AIRTRTLDDRI
+582 TLRTGALGDHVEI
-593 ELSVSDTGSGLTQEE
+593 SVSDTGSGLTQEE

-643 VQSTKEKGTTFRIE
+643 VESTQEKGTTFRIE
-657 LPCDFSAYS
+657 LPCEPRQWETSPA
-666 ASLR
+666 

>member
-1 MTFRQKLLLLFAATV
+1 MSFRKKLLLLFAATV

-24 ASVYSTIRRRFE
+24 ASVYSTIRRSFE
-36 QADQDRANAVAAQF
+36 RADQDRANAVAAQF
-50 RSEFGRRGLEV
+50 RSEFQRRGQEV
-61 SRKVESVAA
+61 ARKVESAAA
-70 SETVQHIALEMNRGA
+70 SETVQRIALDLNRTASDAGE
-85 ADSGGYVGQ
+85 YVSE
-94 AHTLA
+94 ARNLA
-99 GQQHLD
+99 SQQQLD
-105 FLELVDYRGAILSSA
+105 FLELVDSRGTILSSA
-120 QWQAKF
+120 QWEAKF
-126 GYPEAAISQTTIS
+126 GYPEAVI
-139 QATPPQA
+139 PEGK
-146 MPAQTTLAQATTPA
+146 
-160 PAVPAGAFLKR
+160 VPADAGLAGPFLKR
-171 EELPDGATLGLF
+171 EELQAGATLGLF
-183 AVRVARVGEQPL
+183 AMRVVRVGEQPL
-195 YVIGGERLDQ
+195 YVIGGARLDQ
-205 GFLSTLDIP
+205 EFLLTLDIP
-214 TGTRVLLYQNLDA
+214 AGTRLLLYQNLDA
-227 KWNPKSL
+227 TWNPKSL

-243 VDQIAPLVAQV
+243 VDKIAPLVATV
-254 RDTLE
+254 RETLQDT
-259 ESQRVIHWTS
+259 QGVIRWTS
-269 DSADAEVFHAI
+269 DPADAEVFHAI

-285 IFSATIQ
+285 ILGPNLNSTNQDSANK
-292 GSLNQ
+292 S
-297 GSPNQGSL
+297 SP
-305 NQSPRNQSPA
+305 
-315 NQSPANQQLMGVL
+315 NQQLMGVL

-344 VSTAMLVGGAGIFV
+344 VSTAMLVGGLGILV

-373 VVSLAEAA
+373 VVSLADAA

-401 GELAAA
+401 GELAAS
-407 FNRMTEDLVQQKDRT
+407 FNRMTEDLVQQKDRAV
-422 LQAERV
+422 QAERV

-487 IIGRFSEFSKMP
+487 IIGRFSEFSTMP
-499 QPQRRP
+499 QPQRQP

-519 HAQLR
+519 HAQLQN
-524 DSDRVT
+524 
-530 DRVTDK
+530 
-536 EKNKIAVRIEL
+536 KNENPISVQLAL

-553 ISADPD
+553 ISVDPD

-573 DAMPQGGEL
+573 DVMPQGGEL
-582 AIRTRTLDDRI
+582 KIRTRILGDWL

-629 IVQSVVSDHGGKIS
+629 IVQSVVSDQGGKIS
-643 VQSTKEKGTTFRIE
+643 VESAKEKGTTFRIE
-657 LPCDFSAYS
+657 LPYGPQPS
-666 ASLR
+666 

>member
-1 MTFRQKLLLLFAATV
+1 MSFRQKLLLLFAATV

-24 ASVYSTIRRRFE
+24 LSVYGTIRQSFE
-36 QADQDRANAVAAQF
+36 RVDQERANAVAAQF
-50 RSEFGRRGLEV
+50 RSEFQRRGAEV
-61 SRKVESVAA
+61 ARNVESVAA
-70 SETVQHIALEMNRGA
+70 SDSVQRIALDINRA
-85 ADSGGYVGQ
+85 VSDTSDYVTV
-94 AHTLA
+94 ARTLA
-99 GQQHLD
+99 SQQQLD
-105 FLELVDYRGAILSSA
+105 FLELVDSQGKILSSA

-126 GYPEAAISQTTIS
+126 GYPDPVIPLSAAT
-139 QATPPQA
+139 
-146 MPAQTTLAQATTPA
+146 
-160 PAVPAGAFLKR
+160 VPTGAFLKR

-183 AVRVARVGEQPL
+183 AIRVVRVGEQPL
-195 YVIGGERLDQ
+195 YVVGGERLDQ
-205 GFLSTLDIP
+205 RFLSTLDIP
-214 TGTRVLLYQNLDA
+214 TGTRVLLYQNLDP

-243 VDQIAPLVAQV
+243 ADQIAPLVAKV
-254 RDTLE
+254 RD
-259 ESQRVIHWTS
+259 SMQDAQSVIHWTS
-269 DSADAEVFHAI
+269 DSADAEVFHGI

-285 IFSATIQ
+285 VFATDP
-292 GSLNQ
+292 LK
-297 GSPNQGSL
+297 
-305 NQSPRNQSPA
+305 RPA
-315 NQSPANQQLMGVL
+315 PDQQLLGVL

-337 IELQRQI
+337 IELQRQVI
-344 VSTAMLVGGAGIFV
+344 STAMLVGGIGILI
-358 AVLASLWFAARVTRP
+358 AILASLWFAARVTRP

-386 GDLGAKVEV
+386 GDLNTKVDV
-395 ESSDEL
+395 ESTDEL
-401 GELAAA
+401 GELAAS

-447 PLQVTVENLMRAKQK
+447 PLQVTVENLIRAKQK

-505 TQVNDVVRSVLRVF
+505 TQANDVVNSVLRVF
-519 HAQLR
+519 HAQLTGNDER
-524 DSDRVT
+524 KNQIRVRT
-530 DRVTDK
+530 
-536 EKNKIAVRIEL
+536 EL
-547 AEALPE
+547 ADALPE

-573 DAMPQGGEL
+573 DAMPQGGDL
-582 AIRTRTLDDRI
+582 TIRTAPLGDYV

-629 IVQSVVSDHGGKIS
+629 VVQSVVSDHGGKIS
-643 VQSTKEKGTTFRIE
+643 VESTKEKGTTFRIE
-657 LPCDFSAYS
+657 LPRDFSAHS

>member
-1 MTFRQKLLLLFAATV
+1 MSFRQKLLLLFAATV

-24 ASVYSTIRRRFE
+24 ASVYSTIRHSFE
-36 QADQDRANAVAAQF
+36 QADQERANAVAAQF
-50 RSEFGRRGLEV
+50 RSEFQRRGLEV
-61 SRKVESVAA
+61 ARKVESVAA
-70 SETVQHIALEMNRGA
+70 SETVQRIALEMNRGA
-85 ADSGGYVGQ
+85 AAASEHVGE
-94 AHTLA
+94 ARTLA
-99 GQQHLD
+99 SQQQLD
-105 FLELVDYRGAILSSA
+105 FLELVDFRGTILSSA

-126 GYPEAAISQTTIS
+126 GYPEAAIPRATI
-139 QATPPQA
+139 PE
-146 MPAQTTLAQATTPA
+146 ATTPA
-160 PAVPAGAFLKR
+160 APAGAFLKR
-171 EELPDGATLGLF
+171 EELPNGATLGLF
-183 AVRVARVGEQPL
+183 AVRAAHVGEQPL

-205 GFLSTLDIP
+205 GFLSTLEIP

-227 KWNPKSL
+227 RWNPKSL

-243 VDQIAPLVAQV
+243 VDKIAPLVAKV
-254 RDTLE
+254 RDTMQE
-259 ESQRVIHWTS
+259 FQGVIRWTS
-269 DSADAEVFHAI
+269 DAADAEVFHAV

-285 IFSATIQ
+285 IFTAT
-292 GSLNQ
+292 NQ
-297 GSPNQGSL
+297 MSPNQSG
-305 NQSPRNQSPA
+305 
-315 NQSPANQQLMGVL
+315 ANQQLMGVL

-337 IELQRQI
+337 IELERQI
-344 VSTAMLVGGAGIFV
+344 VSTAMLVGGVGILV

-401 GELAAA
+401 GELAAS
-407 FNRMTEDLVQQKDRT
+407 FNRMTEDLMQQKDRT

-462 SPEMFEEVFHEGTA
+462 SPEMFEEVFQEGTA

-487 IIGRFSEFSKMP
+487 IISRFSEFSKMP
-499 QPQRRP
+499 QPQRHP
-505 TQVNDVVRSVLRVF
+505 TQVNDVVHSVLRVF
-519 HAQLR
+519 HAQLQ
-524 DSDRVT
+524 
-530 DRVTDK
+530 
-536 EKNKIAVRIEL
+536 EKNQIVVRTEL
-547 AEALPE
+547 ADALPE
-553 ISADPD
+553 IAADPD

-582 AIRTRTLDDRI
+582 TIRTAALGDHVEI
-593 ELSVSDTGSGLTQEE
+593 SVSDAGSGLTPEE

-643 VQSTKEKGTTFRIE
+643 VESTKEQGTTFRIE
-657 LPCDFSAYS
+657 LPCNAQPWYPNQN
-666 ASLR
+666 

>member
-1 MTFRQKLLLLFAATV
+1 MSFRKKLLLLFATTV

-24 ASVYSTIRRRFE
+24 ASVYSTIRHSFE

-50 RSEFGRRGLEV
+50 RSEFQRRGLDV
-61 SRKVESVAA
+61 ARKVAAVVA
-70 SETVQHIALEMNRGA
+70 SDTVQHIALDMNRGA
-85 ADSGGYVGQ
+85 TDSSDYVTE
-94 AHTLA
+94 ARALA
-99 GQQHLD
+99 GQQQLD
-105 FLELVDYRGAILSSA
+105 FLELVEARGTILSSA

-126 GYPEAAISQTTIS
+126 GYPEAAIP
-139 QATPPQA
+139 QATAP
-146 MPAQTTLAQATTPA
+146 TTAI
-160 PAVPAGAFLKR
+160 PAGAFLKR

-183 AVRVARVGEQPL
+183 AVRVARVAEQPL

-214 TGTRVLLYQNLDA
+214 AGTRVLLYQNLAA

-234 LDLNGPAAG
+234 LDLNGSAAG
-243 VDQIAPLVAQV
+243 VDRFAPLIAKV
-254 RDTLE
+254 RDTLQD
-259 ESQRVIHWTS
+259 SQAVIHWTS

-285 IFSATIQ
+285 VFGT
-292 GSLNQ
+292 
-297 GSPNQGSL
+297 
-305 NQSPRNQSPA
+305 A
-315 NQSPANQQLMGVL
+315 NGDAANSSGGNQQLLGVL

-337 IELQRQI
+337 IELQRQVI
-344 VSTAMLVGGAGIFV
+344 STAMLVGGIGILI
-358 AVLASLWFAARVTRP
+358 AVLASVWFAARVTRP
-373 VVSLAEAA
+373 VVSLAAAA

-401 GELAAA
+401 GELATS

-447 PLQVTVENLMRAKQK
+447 PLQVTVENLMRARQK
-462 SPEMFEEVFHEGTA
+462 SPEMFEEVFHESTA

-499 QPQRRP
+499 QPQRQP
-505 TQVNDVVRSVLRVF
+505 TQVNEIVRSVLRVF
-519 HAQLR
+519 HAQLQ
-524 DSDRVT
+524 
-530 DRVTDK
+530 
-536 EKNKIAVRIEL
+536 EKNQIIVHTEL
-547 AEALPE
+547 ADPLPT

-573 DAMPQGGEL
+573 DAMPHGGQL
-582 AIRTRTLDDRI
+582 TIHTGDLGDRVEI
-593 ELSVSDTGSGLTQEE
+593 SVTDTGSGLTSEE
-608 CGRLFT
+608 CERLFT

-643 VQSTKEKGTTFRIE
+643 VASTKEKGTTFRME

>member
-1 MTFRQKLLLLFAATV
+1 MPSMLSYPRRLPSGHFTCYLIRTYHV
-16 LLCVAVIS
+16 L
-24 ASVYSTIRRRFE
+24 T
-36 QADQDRANAVAAQF
+36 
-50 RSEFGRRGLEV
+50 
-61 SRKVESVAA
+61 
-70 SETVQHIALEMNRGA
+70 TVQHIALDINRGF
-85 ADSGGYVGQ
+85 ADPGDYVSL
-94 AHTLA
+94 ARTLA
-99 GQQHLD
+99 GQQQLD
-105 FLELVDYRGAILSSA
+105 FLELVDNRGSILSSA

-126 GYPEAAISQTTIS
+126 GYPEVAISAAVS
-139 QATPPQA
+139 GAA
-146 MPAQTTLAQATTPA
+146 MPSTA
-160 PAVPAGAFLKR
+160 AFLKR
-171 EELPDGATLGLF
+171 EELPNGATLGLF

-214 TGTRVLLYQNLDA
+214 TRTRVLLYQNLDV
-227 KWNPKSL
+227 KWNPQSL

-243 VDQIAPLVAQV
+243 VDKIAPLVAKV
-254 RDTLE
+254 RNTLQ
-259 ESQRVIHWTS
+259 ESQAVIHWTS
-269 DSADAEVFHAI
+269 DPADAEVFHAI

-285 IFSATIQ
+285 VFA
-292 GSLNQ
+292 
-297 GSPNQGSL
+297 
-305 NQSPRNQSPA
+305 PA
-315 NQSPANQQLMGVL
+315 NQAAPNQRSTDQGSTDQGATDQRATDPNAMNASGANRQLMGVL

-337 IELQRQI
+337 IELERQI
-344 VSTAMLVGGAGIFV
+344 VSTAMLVGGAGILV

-407 FNRMTEDLVQQKDRT
+407 FNRMTEDLVQQKDGT

-447 PLQVTVENLMRAKQK
+447 PLQVTVENLLRAKQK
-462 SPEMFEEVFHEGTA
+462 SPEMFEEVFQESTA
-476 TLLAEINNLKT
+476 TLLAEIDNLKT

-499 QPQRRP
+499 QPQRKP
-505 TQVNDVVRSVLRVF
+505 TQINEVVASVLRVF
-519 HAQLR
+519 HAQLQQ
-524 DSDRVT
+524 
-530 DRVTDK
+530 
-536 EKNKIAVRIEL
+536 KNQIKVRTEL
-547 AEALPE
+547 VDPLPE

-573 DAMPQGGEL
+573 DAMPHGGEL
-582 AIRTRTLDDRI
+582 TIRTAALGDRV
-593 ELSVSDTGSGLTQEE
+593 ELSVSDTGSGLTSEE
-608 CGRLFT
+608 CERLFT

-629 IVQSVVSDHGGKIS
+629 IAQSVVSDHGGKIS
-643 VQSTKEKGTTFRIE
+643 VASTKEKGTTFRIE
-657 LPCDFSAYS
+657 LPCDFSAHS

>member
-1 MTFRQKLLLLFAATV
+1 M
-16 LLCVAVIS
+16 
-24 ASVYSTIRRRFE
+24 
-36 QADQDRANAVAAQF
+36 RA
-50 RSEFGRRGLEV
+50 
-61 SRKVESVAA
+61 
-70 SETVQHIALEMNRGA
+70 
-85 ADSGGYVGQ
+85 
-94 AHTLA
+94 
-99 GQQHLD
+99 
-105 FLELVDYRGAILSSA
+105 
-120 QWQAKF
+120 
-126 GYPEAAISQTTIS
+126 
-139 QATPPQA
+139 
-146 MPAQTTLAQATTPA
+146 
-160 PAVPAGAFLKR
+160 
-171 EELPDGATLGLF
+171 
-183 AVRVARVGEQPL
+183 ARVGEQPL

-214 TGTRVLLYQNLDA
+214 AGTRVLLYQNLDA

-243 VDQIAPLVAQV
+243 ADQIAPLVAQV
-254 RDTLE
+254 RDTLQ

-285 IFSATIQ
+285 NLSET
-292 GSLNQ
+292 
-297 GSPNQGSL
+297 
-305 NQSPRNQSPA
+305 NQSAANPA
-315 NQSPANQQLMGVL
+315 GANQQLMGVL

-344 VSTAMLVGGAGIFV
+344 VSTAMLVGGVGIMV

-373 VVSLAEAA
+373 VVSLADAA

-407 FNRMTEDLVQQKDRT
+407 FNRMTEDLAQQKDRT

-462 SPEMFEEVFHEGTA
+462 APEMFEEVFHEGTA
-476 TLLAEINNLKT
+476 TLLAEIDNLKT

-499 QPQRRP
+499 QPQRQP

-519 HAQLR
+519 HAQLQ
-524 DSDRVT
+524 
-530 DRVTDK
+530 
-536 EKNKIAVRIEL
+536 EKNQIVVRTEL
-547 AEALPE
+547 ADALPE

-559 LLHRALQNL
+559 LLRRALQNL

-573 DAMPQGGEL
+573 DAMPEGGEL
-582 AIRTRTLDDRI
+582 TIRTATLGDRVEI
-593 ELSVSDTGSGLTQEE
+593 SVSDTGSGLTQEE

-643 VQSTKEKGTTFRIE
+643 VESTKEKGTTFRIE
-657 LPCDFSAYS
+657 LPCDFSVHS

>member
-1 MTFRQKLLLLFAATV
+1 MSFRKKLLVLFAATI

-24 ASVYSTIRRRFE
+24 GSVYNTLRRSFE
-36 QADQDRANAVAAQF
+36 QAYQDRANAVAAQF
-50 RSEFGRRGLEV
+50 RSEFQRRGSDV
-61 SRKVESVAA
+61 VRKVESAA
-70 SETVQHIALEMNRGA
+70 AGETVQHIALDMNRGA
-85 ADSGGYVGQ
+85 TDASDYVTE
-94 AHTLA
+94 ARTLA
-99 GQQHLD
+99 AQHQLD
-105 FLELVDYRGAILSSA
+105 FLELVDGRGTIVSSA

-126 GYPEAAISQTTIS
+126 GYPEAVIP
-139 QATPPQA
+139 QATAPEV
-146 MPAQTTLAQATTPA
+146 PAL
-160 PAVPAGAFLKR
+160 PAGAFLKR
-171 EELPDGATLGLF
+171 EELPDGPTLGLF
-183 AVRVARVGEQPL
+183 AIRAVPVGEQTL

-243 VDQIAPLVAQV
+243 ADQTAPLIAKV
-254 RDTLE
+254 RDTLQ
-259 ESQRVIHWTS
+259 ESQSMIRWTS
-269 DSADAEVFHAI
+269 DPADAEVFHAI

-285 IFSATIQ
+285 VFHAGDENAGNQNSA
-292 GSLNQ
+292 NE
-297 GSPNQGSL
+297 
-305 NQSPRNQSPA
+305 
-315 NQSPANQQLMGVL
+315 QLMGVL

-344 VSTAMLVGGAGIFV
+344 ISTALLVGGIGVLV

-373 VVSLAEAA
+373 VVSLANAA

-386 GDLGAKVEV
+386 GDLGAKVDV
-395 ESSDEL
+395 ESGDEL

-447 PLQVTVENLMRAKQK
+447 PLQVTVENLMRAKHK
-462 SPEMFEEVFHEGTA
+462 SPEMFEEVFNEGTT

-505 TQVNDVVRSVLRVF
+505 TQVNEVVRSVLRVF
-519 HAQLR
+519 HAQLQ
-524 DSDRVT
+524 
-530 DRVTDK
+530 
-536 EKNKIAVRIEL
+536 EKNQISVRTEL
-547 AEALPE
+547 AGTLPE
-553 ISADPD
+553 IAVDPD

-582 AIRTRTLDDRI
+582 TLRTGALGDHVEI
-593 ELSVSDTGSGLTQEE
+593 SVSDTGSGLTQEE

-643 VQSTKEKGTTFRIE
+643 VESTQEKGTTFRIE
-657 LPCDFSAYS
+657 LPCEPRQWETSPA
-666 ASLR
+666 

>member
-1 MTFRQKLLLLFAATV
+1 MSFRKKLLLLFATTI

-24 ASVYSTIRRRFE
+24 VSVYSTIRRSFE
-36 QADQDRANAVAAQF
+36 QANQDRANAVAAQF
-50 RSEFGRRGLEV
+50 RSEFQRRGSEV
-61 SRKVESVAA
+61 VRKVESVAA
-70 SETVQHIALEMNRGA
+70 SETVQRIALDMNRGA
-85 ADSGGYVGQ
+85 TDFGEYVNE
-94 AHTLA
+94 AHALA
-99 GQQHLD
+99 GQQQLD
-105 FLELVDYRGAILSSA
+105 FLELVDNRGTILSSA

-126 GYPEAAISQTTIS
+126 GYPEAAI
-139 QATPPQA
+139 PQA
-146 MPAQTTLAQATTPA
+146 PTPEATTPGATTPA
-160 PAVPAGAFLKR
+160 TTGPAGAFLKR
-171 EELPDGATLGLF
+171 EELPDGPTLGLF
-183 AVRVARVGEQPL
+183 AVRAARVGEQPL

-214 TGTRVLLYQNLDA
+214 AGTRVLLYQNLDA

-243 VDQIAPLVAQV
+243 VDKIAPLVAKV
-254 RDTLE
+254 RDTLQ
-259 ESQRVIHWTS
+259 ESQSVIHWTS

-285 IFSATIQ
+285 VFNAS
-292 GSLNQ
+292 NQ
-297 GSPNQGSL
+297 NTV
-305 NQSPRNQSPA
+305 NQSAPAQSA
-315 NQSPANQQLMGVL
+315 SNQQLMGVL

-337 IELQRQI
+337 IELQRQVI
-344 VSTAMLVGGAGIFV
+344 STAMLVGGIGILV

-401 GELAAA
+401 GELAAS
-407 FNRMTEDLVQQKDRT
+407 FNRMTEDLAQQKDRT

-462 SPEMFEEVFHEGTA
+462 APEMFEEVFHEGTA

-487 IIGRFSEFSKMP
+487 IIGRFSEFSRMP
-499 QPQRRP
+499 QPQRQP

-519 HAQLR
+519 QAQLR
-524 DSDRVT
+524 AN
-530 DRVTDK
+530 DK
-536 EKNKIAVRIEL
+536 EKNQIAVHTEL
-547 AEALPE
+547 ADALPE

-582 AIRTRTLDDRI
+582 TIRTQALGNRVEI
-593 ELSVSDTGSGLTQEE
+593 SVSDTGSGLTQEE

-643 VQSTKEKGTTFRIE
+643 VESTKEKGTTFRIE
-657 LPCDFSAYS
+657 LPCDFSAPS

>member
-1 MTFRQKLLLLFAATV
+1 MRFRKKLLLLFAATI

-24 ASVYSTIRRRFE
+24 ASVYSTIRRSFE
-36 QADQDRANAVAAQF
+36 QANQDRANAVAAQF
-50 RSEFGRRGLEV
+50 RSEFQRRGSEV
-61 SRKVESVAA
+61 VRKVESVAG
-70 SETVQHIALEMNRGA
+70 SEIVQRIALDMNRGA
-85 ADSGGYVGQ
+85 TDFGEYVSE
-94 AHTLA
+94 AHALA
-99 GQQHLD
+99 GQQQLD
-105 FLELVDYRGAILSSA
+105 FLELVDNRGTILSSA

-126 GYPEAAISQTTIS
+126 GYPEAAIPHAPTPEA
-139 QATPPQA
+139 ATPG
-146 MPAQTTLAQATTPA
+146 ATTS
-160 PAVPAGAFLKR
+160 AVAGPAGAFLKR
-171 EELPDGATLGLF
+171 EDLPDGPTLGLF
-183 AVRVARVGEQPL
+183 AVRAARVGEQPL
-195 YVIGGERLDQ
+195 SVIGGERLDQ

-214 TGTRVLLYQNLDA
+214 AGTRVLLYQNLDA

-243 VDQIAPLVAQV
+243 VDKIAPLVTKV
-254 RDTLE
+254 RDTLQ
-259 ESQRVIHWTS
+259 ESQSVIRWTS

-285 IFSATIQ
+285 VFNAVNQSATT
-292 GSLNQ
+292 
-297 GSPNQGSL
+297 
-305 NQSPRNQSPA
+305 QSSATQSG
-315 NQSPANQQLMGVL
+315 ANQQLMGVL

-337 IELQRQI
+337 IELQRQVI
-344 VSTAMLVGGAGIFV
+344 STAMLVGGIGILV

-401 GELAAA
+401 GELAAS

-428 AAWRELARRLAHE
+428 AAWRKLARRLAHE

-462 SPEMFEEVFHEGTA
+462 APEMFEEVFHEGTA

-487 IIGRFSEFSKMP
+487 IIGRFSEFSRMP
-499 QPQRRP
+499 QPQRQP

-524 DSDRVT
+524 GNDRVNNN
-530 DRVTDK
+530 DK
-536 EKNKIAVRIEL
+536 NQISVHTEL
-547 AEALPE
+547 ADALPE

-573 DAMPQGGEL
+573 DAMPQGGDL
-582 AIRTRTLDDRI
+582 TIRTGTLGDRV

-643 VQSTKEKGTTFRIE
+643 VESTKEKGTTFRIE
-657 LPCDFSAYS
+657 LPCDFSAPS

>member
-1 MTFRQKLLLLFAATV
+1 MSFRQKLLLLFAATV

-24 ASVYSTIRRRFE
+24 ASVYSTIRRSFE

-50 RSEFGRRGLEV
+50 QSEFQRRGQEV
-61 SRKVESVAA
+61 ARKVESVAV
-70 SETVQHIALEMNRGA
+70 SETVQRVALDINRGA
-85 ADSGGYVGQ
+85 TDAGEYVGE
-94 AHTLA
+94 ARRLA
-99 GQQHLD
+99 GQQQLD
-105 FLELVDYRGAILSSA
+105 FLELVDSRGTILSSA

-126 GYPEAAISQTTIS
+126 GYPEAAI
-139 QATPPQA
+139 P
-146 MPAQTTLAQATTPA
+146 QATTPA
-160 PAVPAGAFLKR
+160 NAGPAGAFLKR

-183 AVRVARVGEQPL
+183 AVRAARVGEQPL

-214 TGTRVLLYQNLDA
+214 AGTRVLLYQNLDA

-243 VDQIAPLVAQV
+243 VDEIAPLVAQV
-254 RDTLE
+254 RDTQQE
-259 ESQRVIHWTS
+259 AHGVVHWTS

-285 IFSATIQ
+285 VFNAT
-292 GSLNQ
+292 
-297 GSPNQGSL
+297 
-305 NQSPRNQSPA
+305 NQSAAS
-315 NQSPANQQLMGVL
+315 QQLMGIL

-337 IELQRQI
+337 IELERQI
-344 VSTAMLVGGAGIFV
+344 ISTAMLVGGVGILV
-358 AVLASLWFAARVTRP
+358 AILASLWFAARVTRP

-386 GDLGAKVEV
+386 GDLNAKVDV

-401 GELAAA
+401 GELAAS
-407 FNRMTEDLVQQKDRT
+407 FNRMTEDLLQQKDRT

-462 SPEMFEEVFHEGTA
+462 SPEMFEEVFQEGTA
-476 TLLAEINNLKT
+476 TLLAEINNLKV

-505 TQVNDVVRSVLRVF
+505 TQLNDVVGSVLRVF
-519 HAQLR
+519 HAQLQGNDQAR
-524 DSDRVT
+524 
-530 DRVTDK
+530 
-536 EKNKIAVRIEL
+536 NRITVHTEL

-582 AIRTRTLDDRI
+582 TIRTGTIGDRI
-593 ELSVSDTGSGLTQEE
+593 EISVSDTGSGLTQEE

-643 VQSTKEKGTTFRIE
+643 VESTKEKGTTFRIE
-657 LPCDFSAYS
+657 LPFA
-666 ASLR
+666 APAWNEP

>member
-1 MTFRQKLLLLFAATV
+1 MSFRKKLLLLFAATV

-24 ASVYSTIRRRFE
+24 GSVYSTIRRSFE
-36 QADQDRANAVAAQF
+36 QANQDRANAVAAQF
-50 RSEFGRRGLEV
+50 RSEFQRRGLEV
-61 SRKVESVAA
+61 ERKVESIAA
-70 SETVQHIALEMNRGA
+70 SEAVQRIALDMNRGA
-85 ADSGGYVGQ
+85 TDSGEYVGE

-99 GQQHLD
+99 GQQQLD
-105 FLELVDYRGAILSSA
+105 FLEFVDNRGTILSSA

-126 GYPEAAISQTTIS
+126 GYPEAAISE
-139 QATPPQA
+139 
-146 MPAQTTLAQATTPA
+146 ATTPA
-160 PAVPAGAFLKR
+160 AVIPAGAFLKR

-214 TGTRVLLYQNLDA
+214 AGTRVLLYQNLDI

-243 VDQIAPLVAQV
+243 ADKIAPLVAQV
-254 RDTLE
+254 RETLQE
-259 ESQRVIHWTS
+259 FQGVIRWTS

-285 IFSATIQ
+285 VLS
-292 GSLNQ
+292 S
-297 GSPNQGSL
+297 
-305 NQSPRNQSPA
+305 A
-315 NQSPANQQLMGVL
+315 NQSSVNQSGANRQLMGVL

-337 IELQRQI
+337 IELQRQV
-344 VSTAMLVGGAGIFV
+344 VSTAMLVGGAGILV

-386 GDLGAKVEV
+386 GDLNTKVEV

-401 GELAAA
+401 GELAAS

-476 TLLAEINNLKT
+476 TLLAEIDNLKT

-499 QPQRRP
+499 QPQRQP
-505 TQVNDVVRSVLRVF
+505 TQVNEVVRSVLRVF
-519 HAQLR
+519 HVQLQ
-524 DSDRVT
+524 
-530 DRVTDK
+530 
-536 EKNKIAVRIEL
+536 EKNQISVHTEL
-547 AEALPE
+547 ADALPE

-582 AIRTRTLDDRI
+582 AIRTGTLGDRVEI
-593 ELSVSDTGSGLTQEE
+593 SVSDTGSGLTQEE

-629 IVQSVVSDHGGKIS
+629 IVQSVVSDHDGKIS
-643 VQSTKEKGTTFRIE
+643 VESTKEKGTTFRIE
-657 LPCDFSAYS
+657 LPCEPQ
-666 ASLR
+666 LWQTGQT